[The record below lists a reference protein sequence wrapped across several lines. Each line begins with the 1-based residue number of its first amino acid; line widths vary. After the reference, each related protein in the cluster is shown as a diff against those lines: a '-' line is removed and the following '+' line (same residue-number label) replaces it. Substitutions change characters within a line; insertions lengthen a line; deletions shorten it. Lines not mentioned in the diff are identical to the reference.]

1 MQTISDGSIF
11 QGSRCSNNDLNQM
24 KLLAN
29 LPPTLLF
36 TELPVKPLERELVST
51 YEPKIEHPYD
61 SVRPKS
67 TCYVI

>member
-36 TELPVKPLERELVST
+36 TELPVKPLERELVRNRAQ
-51 YEPKIEHPYD
+51 IEYIM
-61 SVRPKS
+61 
-67 TCYVI
+67 TQ

>member
-11 QGSRCSNNDLNQM
+11 QGSGCSTNGLNQM

-36 TELPVKPLERELVST
+36 TELPVKPLERELVRNRAQ
-51 YEPKIEHPYD
+51 IEYIM
-61 SVRPKS
+61 
-67 TCYVI
+67 TQ